1 MKYRSDFVTNS
12 SSSSFI
18 VAYKNSAEMV
28 KDLRQFAKNYE
39 NDEWNRQYSDVIYDI
54 FKKKVTYTEAL
65 KVYTEYANDRAYYLL
80 AGGRQ
85 YFEYQEKYGGHQK
98 WVKSDEF
105 KKMRKEIVEQEVEKF
120 KKMVNPRGYFA
131 LLTYSD
137 SDGYYDVEA
146 NLHNMLKGLCIRMDN
161 R

>member
-18 VAYKNSAEMV
+18 VAYKNSSEMV

-54 FKKKVTYTEAL
+54 FKNKITYTEAL
-65 KVYTEYANDRAYYLL
+65 KIYTESMSDRIHYMLSGGRAYY
-80 AGGRQ
+80 Q
-85 YFEYQEKYGGHQK
+85 YQEKYGSHK
-98 WVKSDEF
+98 NWVNSAEF
-105 KKMRKEIVEQEVEKF
+105 KKMHKELLAQEVEKF
-120 KKMVNPRGYFA
+120 KKSVNPRGYFA
-131 LLTYSD
+131 FLTYSD
-137 SDGYYDVEA
+137 SDGFYDVEA
-146 NLHNMLKGLCIRMDN
+146 NLQDMLKGLCIKFDN